1 MTLRDTT
8 LERLQTTTF
17 DVLIVGG
24 GINGAVSAACLAAW
38 GAEVG
43 LIDRSDFGG
52 LTSQQSSNLIWGGIK
67 YLETYEFGLVRKLCA
82 SRNRLLRAYP
92 SVVQEVRFY
101 TAHAAGFRHGL
112 GKLFLGTLLYW
123 ALGGFF
129 TQPPRLLSPSRIG
142 DEEPVVDLRGSDGG
156 FEYSDAYLY
165 DNDARFVWNF
175 VRSALDHGAAAANYV
190 ESLGAARGDD
200 GLWALRLRDRTT
212 GREWVTKARVL
223 VNACGPFVDD
233 HNQRSGQGSGHHH
246 VFSKGVHLIV
256 PRITQSRRVLTFFAD
271 DGRPFFVIPMGP
283 RTCIGTTDTRVTGP
297 DTRVSP
303 EDRRFVLDNINKRLR
318 LPTPLTEADVV
329 AERCGVRPL
338 AVGGDTGDTID
349 WLKLSRKHVVEVD
362 AARAHVSIFG
372 GKLTD
377 CLNVAEEVAAA
388 ARSLGVPLPGRGRR
402 WYGEPG
408 RETREAFFLR
418 AARIGLDALTPKTA
432 LEPLSRR
439 LWRRYNIAAFAMLD
453 DVLGDRRMAETLVE
467 GTDYVRCEI
476 EHMARREMVTKL
488 DDFLRRRSK
497 VALVIRHEELRT
509 SPGLREACR
518 IFFGDQAGER
528 AREYFA
534 TADAYAPPAPAAEVA
549 PPALEP
555 AAVGLHEPPPASA
568 GAAYRTGPRP
578 RRASSSDRNRPA
590 PRGVGPPMRR
600 SPASALASLVLPL
613 CLLAACGDDQDPS
626 GAREL
631 YQRIQDENYRAWR
644 RAPGYETRRKAQAPH
659 ADEVDIYVNDVVAAA
674 LDAGEPLEAWPEGSL
689 VVKDGFDG
697 DDHELVAV
705 MEKRKDG
712 WFWAEYFGGDDAK
725 YSGRPD
731 LCVDCHDRGG
741 NDFVRAFTLPR

>member
-1 MTLRDTT
+1 MTLRATA

-17 DVLIVGG
+17 DVLVIGG
-24 GINGAVSAACLAAW
+24 GINGAVSAACLATW
-38 GAEVG
+38 GARVG
-43 LIDRSDFGG
+43 LIDRADFGG

-67 YLETYEFGLVRKLCA
+67 YLETYEFGLVHKLCA

-101 TAHAAGFRHGL
+101 TTHAADFRHSL
-112 GKLFLGTLLYW
+112 TKLFLGTLLYW

-129 TQPPRLLSPSRIG
+129 TRAPRLLSPPRIG
-142 DEEPVVDLRGSDGG
+142 DEEPVVDLRGCDGG

-175 VRSALDHGAAAANYV
+175 VRAAIDHGAAAANYV
-190 ESLGAARGDD
+190 ESLGAERGED
-200 GLWALRLRDRTT
+200 GLWSLRLRDRVT
-212 GREWVTKARVL
+212 GREWAAKARVL
-223 VNACGPFVDD
+223 VNACGPFVDE
-233 HNQRSGQGSGHHH
+233 HNQLSGQGSGHHH

-256 PRITQSRRVLTFFAD
+256 PRITRSNRVLTFFAD

-283 RTCIGTTDTRVTGP
+283 RTCIGTTDTRVNGPETG
-297 DTRVSP
+297 VSP

-318 LPTPLTEADVV
+318 LPSPLTEADVV

-338 AVGGDTGDTID
+338 VIGGESGEAVD

-362 AARAHVSIFG
+362 AQRAHVSIFG

-377 CLNVAEEVAAA
+377 CLNVAEEVAEAA
-388 ARSLGVPLPGRGRR
+388 QRLGIGLPGRGRR

-408 RETREAFFLR
+408 PETREAFFLR
-418 AARIGLDALTPKTA
+418 AERVGLDELTPRGA

-497 VALVIRHEELRT
+497 VALVVRNDDLKR
-509 SPGLREACR
+509 SAGLREACR
-518 IFFGDQAGER
+518 LFFGAEAEER

-534 TADAYAPPAPAAEVA
+534 EADAYAPPAPPPS
-549 PPALEP
+549 PPAPE
-555 AAVGLHEPPPASA
+555 
-568 GAAYRTGPRP
+568 GAAP
-578 RRASSSDRNRPA
+578 
-590 PRGVGPPMRR
+590 
-600 SPASALASLVLPL
+600 
-613 CLLAACGDDQDPS
+613 LAAF
-626 GAREL
+626 
-631 YQRIQDENYRAWR
+631 
-644 RAPGYETRRKAQAPH
+644 
-659 ADEVDIYVNDVVAAA
+659 
-674 LDAGEPLEAWPEGSL
+674 EPVP
-689 VVKDGFDG
+689 
-697 DDHELVAV
+697 
-705 MEKRKDG
+705 
-712 WFWAEYFGGDDAK
+712 
-725 YSGRPD
+725 
-731 LCVDCHDRGG
+731 
-741 NDFVRAFTLPR
+741 T